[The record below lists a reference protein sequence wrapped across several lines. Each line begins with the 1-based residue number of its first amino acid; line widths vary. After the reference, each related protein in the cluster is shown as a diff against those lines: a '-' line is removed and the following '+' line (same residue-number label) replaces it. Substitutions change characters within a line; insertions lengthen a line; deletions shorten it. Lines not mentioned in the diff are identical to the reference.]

1 MRKRMKWIM
10 VFLLSFS
17 LIACSGSKIETA
29 EQAAESI
36 LKSIKTGDLKTLAR
50 YVDTKEIFTVETPT
64 MEVPELDTS
73 QFSAIFEKLDYKIDS
88 STVEGDFT
96 LVKVEITT
104 VDMVATFQQFLTEMF
119 KFAFEQ
125 AFEAETMSEPEVEEK
140 IAALFKT
147 ALADHQDKRV
157 TNTVDMKLYQE
168 GQQWKLEIE
177 NEFLNAIMGN
187 LLEANGQQRGNQ

>member
-36 LKSIKTGDLKTLAR
+36 LMSIKTGDLRTLGR

-73 QFSAIFEKLDYKIDS
+73 QFSAIFEKLDYKINS
-88 STVEGDFT
+88 STIEGDFT

-104 VDMVATFQQFLTEMF
+104 VDMSATFQQFLTEMF

-147 ALADHQDKRV
+147 ALDDHQDKRV

-168 GQQWKLEIE
+168 GQQWKLELE

-187 LLEANGQQRGNQ
+187 LLEANGQQRGNE